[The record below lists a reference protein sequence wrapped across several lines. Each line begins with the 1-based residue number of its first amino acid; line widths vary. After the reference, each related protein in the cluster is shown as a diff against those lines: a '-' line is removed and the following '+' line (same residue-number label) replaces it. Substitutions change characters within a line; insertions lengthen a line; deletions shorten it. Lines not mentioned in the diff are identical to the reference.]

1 MGIRDWKRMKKH
13 KDYLLSRILQ
23 LRHEIFFKALEGEI
37 VCETKSDDMT
47 AIIMFKAFIG
57 KSFLPVKMPNLLI
70 RKYINYQSI

>member
-37 VCETKSDDMT
+37 VCETKRQC
-47 AIIMFKAFIG
+47 FI
-57 KSFLPVKMPNLLI
+57 KYNNRLRLI
-70 RKYINYQSI
+70 TKYRL